1 MSLQNTLRKRT
12 VVHPK
17 PKKTVDEENR
27 EECWDVQRDHHKGLA
42 KAPTPFGGAAATTT
56 QPTTNGSAFPPMSMK
71 APTTFGGAAAATTT
85 TTTKTTSRMAFT
97 AFPPMSAKAPTPF
110 GQKHDNAVNGF
121 ASSIKQKRRHR
132 IVKAVRPPDA
142 SVPVPSP
149 EAFRSK
155 SLGLGLNGI
164 EFASTG
170 ASNKSTA
177 AFSFAPSGGAKSR
190 DGFGSKTSGFGFS
203 FGGLPMAENQ
213 ASGDSSSDSS
223 FGVKLATAA
232 SKSPASETP
241 YRKDTFSFGAP
252 GQFTFDA
259 PKADDKAGIAPA
271 TGGFTFGAPKEDG
284 KLTPVTGGPN
294 AGDKAGFTPPTG
306 RFTFGA
312 PYPKLAPD
320 TGKFS
325 FGAPKV
331 DDSKPDDASWKCDA
345 CVLRNKQDASKC
357 AACDTVR
364 PGHGEKQD
372 AKETVDEKKT
382 EDWDVQRNHYKGLAD
397 AAFSSCNYELAIQEY
412 SNAITFDPECHIL
425 YFNRSAACLA
435 NGEKSNSLADAET
448 CVSLKPD
455 FVKGHNRLASSMMS
469 LGKWN
474 EAKNVYKHILSSLDA
489 DNDVAKK
496 GLQDCREK
504 EFRTKE
510 AENETVRSV
519 QQELEKE
526 SVGQSKKKTD
536 TPSEQSAGGD
546 KEEDGEDEDGLP
558 NDFVDKVEEVKTVKM
573 PSAEE
578 EVDETSTD
586 IKLALAAA
594 ALVEAVS
601 LEVDSL
607 TQNQISMNLNLEAL
621 KGSFETE
628 LRTLAKSVKASNEKF
643 DDMINTMN
651 QKITILCAATE
662 KTNTLLEAQAK
673 LQRLEVAID
682 RAEQVSFKYNCRDNA
697 GRFCGGDTR
706 NLATCILNWFILDNG
721 YKLPAGYLS
730 NDCTDASKALFR
742 EAIVKQITTLTG
754 RQARLH
760 QGEGD
765 DNYSIFYE

>member
-1 MSLQNTLRKRT
+1 
-12 VVHPK
+12 
-17 PKKTVDEENR
+17 
-27 EECWDVQRDHHKGLA
+27 
-42 KAPTPFGGAAATTT
+42 
-56 QPTTNGSAFPPMSMK
+56 
-71 APTTFGGAAAATTT
+71 
-85 TTTKTTSRMAFT
+85 
-97 AFPPMSAKAPTPF
+97 MSAKAPTPF
-110 GQKHDNAVNGF
+110 GGVAAATTKTTSTASVSFPPMSANAPTPFGQKHNNAANGF
-121 ASSIKQKRRHR
+121 TSSIQPKRSRQIIR
-132 IVKAVRPPDA
+132 AGRPPGA
-142 SVPVPSP
+142 SVSVPAPP
-149 EAFRSK
+149 ETFK
-155 SLGLGLNGI
+155 SNTNPFNGMK
-164 EFASTG
+164 FASPPTPPR
-170 ASNKSTA
+170 ASNKSTST
-177 AFSFAPSGGAKSR
+177 FSNRGATSLN
-190 DGFGSKTSGFGFS
+190 GFGSKTRSGFGFS
-203 FGGLPMAENQ
+203 SGGFPKAENQ
-213 ASGDSSSDSS
+213 ASGDSGSASR

-232 SKSPASETP
+232 SNSPASETP
-241 YRKDTFSFGAP
+241 NSKDTFSFGAP
-252 GQFTFDA
+252 RRFTFDA
-259 PKADDKAGIAPA
+259 PKAVDKAGLAPA
-271 TGGFTFGAPKEDG
+271 TGGFTFGAPKEDV
-284 KLTPVTGGPN
+284 KPAPATGGSTFGVPN

-306 RFTFGA
+306 RFAFGV
-312 PYPKLAPD
+312 PYPKPAPA

-331 DDSKPDDASWKCDA
+331 DDSKPK
-345 CVLRNKQDASKC
+345 K
-357 AACDTVR
+357 
-364 PGHGEKQD
+364 
-372 AKETVDEKKT
+372 TVDEKYT

-397 AAFSSCNYELAIQEY
+397 TAFSSCHYELAIQEY
-412 SNAITFDPECHIL
+412 TNAITFDPECHIL
-425 YFNRSAACLA
+425 YSNRSAACLA

-448 CVSLKPD
+448 CLSLKPD

-643 DDMINTMN
+643 DDKINTMN

-730 NDCTDASKALFR
+730 NDCTDAASKALFR